1 MGIDFLDIMYRVE
14 RSFGIRLDVRKD
26 FDFSSGKYLV
36 GDFYDL
42 VERKVC
48 AASKEILESQ
58 NYREKIFRDVKQALS
73 EELDIE
79 DNWTEETTVRQLY
92 EQIPESRR
100 KKTWI
105 NFGGENKNPLINTVE
120 NILRSRIHGNLWF
133 AWGGYVFCVFIL
145 SFFIGQ
151 FFFQSGL
158 LTFLICFFPGSLL
171 WSIIWEK
178 YDKYRRCRHVPEMP
192 LGEIADIIIAH
203 QKMSLK
209 KDGSPYTR
217 EEIEEIV
224 KTVICEALAVKPED
238 VTPDADML
246 RDLGME

>member
-14 RSFGIRLDVRKD
+14 KSFGIRFVQDD
-26 FDFSSGKYLV
+26 FDFTQRKLLV

-58 NYREKIFRDVKQALS
+58 DYREKIFRDAKRALS
-73 EELDIE
+73 EELGVE
-79 DNWTEETTVRQLY
+79 DHWTEETTVRQLY
-92 EQIPESRR
+92 AQIPESRR

-120 NILRSRIHGNLWF
+120 NILRSRIHGNLWL

-178 YDKYRRCRHVPEMP
+178 YDKYRRRRRVPEMP
-192 LGEIADIIIAH
+192 LGEIVDTIIAW
-203 QKMSLK
+203 QRMSLK

-217 EEIEEIV
+217 DEIEEIV